1 MIAII
6 SYLSNTGAG
15 GYFDMFDWRASTDKL
30 VSGGYLNY
38 LETTIYA
45 DKIGSAPY
53 GIQEFFFA
61 WGSINVVPIRK
72 LEIFTTL
79 KGMNWLPD
87 TAISP
92 QRRWFGGV
100 RDFDFGF
107 KYQFVER
114 RSWGIS
120 FLLNGTIATGERQST
135 YLCVP
140 PDCSIYQD
148 SIKVREGLHGA
159 RVGLAGGY
167 DFVRELWS
175 LRLLLNGALGFGYNV
190 DSRSFGL
197 TSTPLFL
204 GFGLFT
210 SYYDLESGVEIKY
223 YGPISFNPDFIFFTP
238 MVRYKFFN
246 GGIAFSAGTNL
257 TWNYYTNRYYLTP
270 KDPKKWEWNW
280 ELLVGMHVSPA
291 RIAERKIYQPFPVGM
306 IGGPGMAVLVP
317 QGEAKSATLL
327 VIVDSLGKPISGEDI
342 KVQEEAKSAIL
353 LVIVV
358 DSLTGKPISGAD
370 IKVVGKISKEAK
382 TDQVGTY
389 RDDSLPRSNYLLSI
403 SKSDEGY
410 QPVDVGVALQTDAVV
425 KVKLAKKLSRKPQLV
440 ATAYYDTDKTII
452 KSQYQRDLDKV
463 GQMLV
468 EEPYAKVVIRG
479 HADRRGGAFYNELLS
494 RKRAA
499 AVKEYLMRQFDL
511 SEDRFIIENY
521 TIFEPT
527 GKGLASDRRVE
538 VYILLPEGKE
548 NK

>member
-1 MIAII
+1 MIVVI

-15 GYFDMFDWRASTDKL
+15 GYFDIFDWKASTEKL

-38 LETTIYA
+38 LQTTIYA
-45 DKIGSAPY
+45 NKIWSAPY
-53 GIQEFFFA
+53 GIEEFLFG

-72 LEIFTTL
+72 LELFTTL

-92 QRRWFGGV
+92 ERRWFGGV

-120 FLLNGTIATGERQST
+120 FLLNGTIATGERQAT
-135 YLCVP
+135 NLCVP
-140 PDCSIYQD
+140 PDCSMYQD

-175 LRLLLNGALGFGYNV
+175 LRLLFNGALGFGYNV

-210 SYYDLESGVEIKY
+210 TYYDLESGFEIKY
-223 YGPISFNPDFIFFTP
+223 YGPISFNPDFVFVTP

-246 GGIAFSAGTNL
+246 GGLVLSAGTNL

-280 ELLVGMHVSPA
+280 ELFVGMHISPA
-291 RIAERKIYQPFPVGM
+291 RIAERIYQPLPGGG
-306 IGGPGMAVLVP
+306 IGGPGMGVLVP
-317 QGEAKSATLL
+317 QEEEAKSAT
-327 VIVDSLGKPISGEDI
+327 
-342 KVQEEAKSAIL
+342 L

-370 IKVVGKISKEAK
+370 IKVVGKVSKEAK
-382 TDQVGTY
+382 TDQAGTY

-440 ATAYYDTDKTII
+440 ATVYFDTDKTII
-452 KSQYQRDLDKV
+452 KSQYQKDLDKV

>member
-1 MIAII
+1 LDTTSIVGV
-6 SYLSNTGAG
+6 LDTGAG
-15 GYFDMFDWRASTDKL
+15 GYFDIFDWRASTDKL
-30 VSGGYLNY
+30 VSGGYLNH
-38 LETTIYA
+38 LQTTIYA
-45 DKIGSAPY
+45 DKRWSKPY
-53 GIQEFFFA
+53 SIQEFFFA
-61 WGSINVVPIRK
+61 WVSINVVPIRK

-92 QRRWFGGV
+92 ERRGFGGV
-100 RDFDFGF
+100 RDLDFGF

-120 FLLNGTIATGERQST
+120 FLLNGTIATGEKQVT
-135 YLCVP
+135 KLCLP
-140 PDCSIYQD
+140 ADCSMYQD
-148 SIKVREGLHGA
+148 SIKVSEGLHGA

-167 DFVRELWS
+167 DFVKELLS
-175 LRLLLNGALGFGYNV
+175 LRLLFNGALGFGYNV
-190 DSRSFGL
+190 YSRSFGL

-238 MVRYKFFN
+238 MARYKFFN
-246 GGIAFSAGTNL
+246 GGLVLSAGTNL

-280 ELLVGMHVSPA
+280 ELFVGMHVSPA
-291 RIAERKIYQPFPVGM
+291 RIAERIYQPFPGGG
-306 IGGPGMAVLVP
+306 IGGPGIGVLVP
-317 QGEAKSATLL
+317 H
-327 VIVDSLGKPISGEDI
+327 
-342 KVQEEAKSAIL
+342 EEARAATL

-370 IKVVGKISKEAK
+370 IKIVGKISKEAK
-382 TDQVGTY
+382 TDQAGTY

-410 QPVDVGVALQTDAVV
+410 LPVDVGVALQTDAVV
-425 KVKLAKKLSRKPQLV
+425 KVRLAKKLSRKPQLV
-440 ATAYYDTDKTII
+440 ATVYFDTDKTII
-452 KSQYQRDLDKV
+452 KPQYQRDLDRV

-538 VYILLPEGKE
+538 VYILLPERE
-548 NK
+548 

>member
-1 MIAII
+1 MIAVI

-15 GYFDMFDWRASTDKL
+15 GYFDIFDWRASTEKL

-45 DKIGSAPY
+45 DKIWSSPY
-53 GIQEFFFA
+53 GIQEFLFG
-61 WGSINVVPIRK
+61 WGSINAVPIRR
-72 LEIFTTL
+72 LEIFTTI

-87 TAISP
+87 TSISP
-92 QRRWFGGV
+92 ERRWFGGV

-120 FLLNGTIATGERQST
+120 FLLNGTIATGERQAT
-135 YLCVP
+135 NLCVP
-140 PDCSIYQD
+140 PDCSMYQD

-159 RVGLAGGY
+159 RIGLAGGY

-175 LRLLLNGALGFGYNV
+175 LRLLFNGALGFGYNV

-210 SYYDLESGVEIKY
+210 TYYDLESGFEIKY
-223 YGPISFNPDFIFFTP
+223 YGPISFNPDFVFVTP
-238 MVRYKFFN
+238 MARYKFFN
-246 GGIAFSAGTNL
+246 GGLVLSAGTNL

-280 ELLVGMHVSPA
+280 ELFVGMHISPA
-291 RIAERKIYQPFPVGM
+291 RIAERIYQPFPGGG
-306 IGGPGMAVLVP
+306 IGGPGMGILVP
-317 QGEAKSATLL
+317 Q
-327 VIVDSLGKPISGEDI
+327 
-342 KVQEEAKSAIL
+342 EEARAATL

-382 TDQVGTY
+382 TDQAGTY

-440 ATAYYDTDKTII
+440 ATVYFDTDKTII